1 MSDHDATIIRRE
13 IDDATHMMPDRDR
26 AIFMIGYALRA
37 KQTLRVLQNTVTALA
52 NSVPGITEKPTTV
65 RG

>member
-1 MSDHDATIIRRE
+1 MSDHEQTIIRRE

-26 AIFMIGYALRA
+26 AIFLIGYTLRA
-37 KQTLRVLQNTVTALA
+37 KQVNRLLQATVTALA
-52 NSVPGITEKPTTV
+52 NSVPGITSKPTTV